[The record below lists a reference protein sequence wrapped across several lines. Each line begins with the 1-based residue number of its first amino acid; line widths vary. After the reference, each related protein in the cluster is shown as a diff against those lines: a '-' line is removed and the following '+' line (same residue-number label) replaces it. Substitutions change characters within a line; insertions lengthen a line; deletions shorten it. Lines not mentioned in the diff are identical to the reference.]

1 MTHRSPVSRIP
12 LLRAS
17 SAALLLALTA
27 CSHDDKP
34 AAPDAPK
41 YAAEIR
47 RTAYG
52 IPHIKA
58 DDDGGL
64 GYGIGYA
71 YAQDNVCLLAER
83 IVTANGERAKYF
95 GADARGATED
105 TASNLA
111 SDFFYRLIN
120 EPDAVATAW
129 QQQPAPMR
137 ALVEGYVAGYN
148 QYLDERGKGG
158 LPDACKN
165 AAWVRSMT
173 SADMMKIV
181 RRYAAEGAGSHFID
195 ALVAAAPPGTATP
208 TPAPEKSSHS
218 AAPRR
223 TSPSVI
229 DPAYWQRQRARTGS
243 NGVALG
249 KNATENGQGML
260 LANPHNWW
268 KGDLRFYQ
276 LHLTIPGKLDAMGA
290 SLGGLPMVSI
300 GFNKDVAWTHTNN
313 TSSHFTVHQLQLA
326 PGDATSYL
334 VDGKAQA
341 MTRKRIEVEVRQSDG
356 SLATRSHDF
365 YQTPLGVVLR
375 VPGVLEWN
383 RQVAYTL
390 LDANMDNH
398 RMLEQWRAMNS
409 ARSLDELRDG
419 IDRIVGLPWVGT
431 IAADKEGKAM
441 YMDVTVVPN
450 VPLTKEKACVPD
462 AFRELAAGGVLVLDA
477 STSACRPGN
486 DPAAPQSGIFAGASL
501 PRLVRDDFV
510 QNSNDSAWLT
520 NPAAPL
526 TGFPSIVSVEAR
538 EQSGRTRIGITQ
550 LQARLAG
557 TDGLAGRRMSMPQL
571 QGLLFS
577 NRVYYADQVMDDV
590 LRACDGARQAQAS
603 NGVAVDLALPCARL
617 RVWDRSANLDAN
629 VGFGYF
635 SSIWDQ
641 LYDSPLLWGVPFDA
655 ADPVATPRGLRL
667 DDTASL
673 NALRTALANAV
684 LATEAKGWGLDTT
697 WGQIQHAERNGK
709 RIPIHG
715 GRYQYGIYNVIA
727 SDPADGGGR
736 EVTEGSSYVQTVMF
750 DRNGPQA
757 QAVLAYSQSVD
768 PASPHYADQTE
779 LFSRKAWHTL
789 PFTEAQI
796 AADPGLQ
803 RITISHKTKG
813 AQ

>member
-1 MTHRSPVSRIP
+1 MTLLPRSHLP

-17 SAALLLALTA
+17 GAAMLLALAA
-27 CSHDDKP
+27 CGDKNGTP
-34 AAPDAPK
+34 AEPAPK

-71 YAQDNVCLLAER
+71 YAQDNVCLMAER

-95 GADARGATED
+95 GPEARGITED
-105 TASNLA
+105 AVPNLA
-111 SDFFYRLIN
+111 SDFYYRLIN
-120 EPDAVATAW
+120 EPEAVANAW

-165 AAWVRSMT
+165 APWVRSMS
-173 SADMMKIV
+173 SADMMKII
-181 RRYAAEGAGSHFID
+181 RRYAVEGGGAHLIEE
-195 ALVAAAPPGTATP
+195 LVAAAPPGAAA
-208 TPAPEKSSHS
+208 PAPPSPA

-223 TSPSVI
+223 GGASPI
-229 DPAYWQRQRARTGS
+229 DPQYWQEQHARFGS

-249 KNATENGQGML
+249 KDATENGQGLL
-260 LANPHNWW
+260 LANPHNFWQ
-268 KGDLRFYQ
+268 GDFRFYQ
-276 LHLTIPGKLDAMGA
+276 LHLTIPGKLDTMGA
-290 SLGGLPMVSI
+290 SLGGMPMVSI

-313 TSSHFTVHQLQLA
+313 TSSHFTVHQLQLD
-326 PGDATSYL
+326 PRDPTSYM
-334 VDGKAQA
+334 VDGKSQP
-341 MTRKRIEVEVRQSDG
+341 MTRKRVEVEVRQPDG

-365 YQTPLGVVLR
+365 YQTDVGVVMH
-375 VPGVLEWN
+375 VSDQLEWN
-383 RQVAYTL
+383 RKVAYTL
-390 LDANMDNH
+390 LDPSMGNH

-409 ARSLDELRDG
+409 ARSVNELRDG

-431 IAADKEGKAM
+431 IAADKEGKTM

-450 VPLTKEKACVPD
+450 VPLAKEKACVPE
-462 AFRELAAGGVLVLDA
+462 AFRDAAAGGVLVLDG
-477 STSACRPGN
+477 STSACRPDN

-501 PRLVRDDFV
+501 PRLERDDFV
-510 QNSNDSAWLT
+510 QNSNDSAWMT

-526 TGFPSIVSVEAR
+526 TGFPSIVSLDAQQ
-538 EQSGRTRIGITQ
+538 QSGRTRVGIAQ

-557 TDGLAGRRMSMPQL
+557 TDGLPGRRISMPQL

-577 NRVYYADQVMDDV
+577 NRVYYAGQIMDDV
-590 LRACDGARQAQAS
+590 LRACDGERQARAA
-603 NGVAVDLALPCARL
+603 NGAMVDLAPACAKL
-617 RVWDRSANLDAN
+617 RAWDRTANLETN
-629 VGFGYF
+629 IGFGYF
-635 SSIWDQ
+635 ASVWDQ
-641 LYDSPLLWGVPFDA
+641 LYGSSLFWAVPFNV
-655 ADPVATPRGLRL
+655 ADPISTPRGLRV
-667 DDTASL
+667 DDPAGVS
-673 NALRTALANAV
+673 ALRTALANAV
-684 LATEAKGWGLDTT
+684 LDMEANGWGLNST
-697 WGQIQHAERNGK
+697 WGEIQHTERNGK

-715 GRYQYGIYNVIA
+715 GLYNYGIYNAIV
-727 SDPADGGGR
+727 SKPAAGGGR
-736 EVTEGSSYVQTVMF
+736 EVSEGGSYVQTVMF

-757 QAVLAYSQSVD
+757 QAVLSYSQSVD
-768 PASPHYADQTE
+768 PASPHYADQTG
-779 LFSRKAWHTL
+779 LFSSKTWHTL

-796 AADPGLQ
+796 AADATTK
-803 RITISHKTKG
+803 RISIRHKAKQ

>member
-1 MTHRSPVSRIP
+1 MTLFPRSHVP
-12 LLRAS
+12 LLRAG
-17 SAALLLALTA
+17 SAAMLLALAA
-27 CSHDDKP
+27 CGDKDGAP
-34 AAPDAPK
+34 ADPAPK

-95 GADARGATED
+95 GAEARGATAD
-105 TASNLA
+105 TAPNLA

-120 EPDAVATAW
+120 EAEAVANAW

-165 AAWVRSMT
+165 APWVRSMT
-173 SADMMKIV
+173 TDDMMKIV
-181 RRYAAEGAGSHFID
+181 RRYAAEGAGSHFITELVSAVPPD
-195 ALVAAAPPGTATP
+195 AAVPAPPSRAATA
-208 TPAPEKSSHS
+208 
-218 AAPRR
+218 RR
-223 TSPSVI
+223 GSPSVI
-229 DPAYWQRQRARTGS
+229 DPQYWQQQHARTGS

-249 KNATENGQGML
+249 KNATENGQGLL

-268 KGDLRFYQ
+268 NGDLRFYQ

-290 SLGGLPMVSI
+290 SLGGMPMVSI

-313 TSSHFTVHQLQLA
+313 TSSHFTVHQLQLD
-326 PGDATSYL
+326 PRDPTSYV
-334 VDGKAQA
+334 VDGKSQP
-341 MTRKRIEVEVRQSDG
+341 MIRKRIEVEVRQPDG

-365 YQTPLGVVLR
+365 YQTDVGVVMR
-375 VPGVLEWN
+375 VPDQLEWN
-383 RQVAYTL
+383 RKVAYTL
-390 LDANMDNH
+390 LDANMGNH

-431 IAADKEGKAM
+431 IAADKEGKTM
-441 YMDVTVVPN
+441 YLDVTVVPN
-450 VPLTKEKACVPD
+450 VPLSKEKACVPD

-486 DPAAPQSGIFAGASL
+486 DPGAPQSGIFAGASL
-501 PRLVRDDFV
+501 PRLQRDDFV

-526 TGFPSIVSVEAR
+526 TGFPSIVSLDAQ
-538 EQSGRTRIGITQ
+538 EQSGRTRIGIAQ

-557 TDGLAGRRMSMPQL
+557 TDGLPGRRISMPQL
-571 QGLLFS
+571 QGMLFS
-577 NRVYYADQVMDDV
+577 NRVYYAGQIMDDV
-590 LRACDGARQAQAS
+590 LRACDGERQARAAS
-603 NGVAVDLALPCARL
+603 GAMVDLAPACAKL
-617 RVWDRSANLDAN
+617 RAWDRTANLESN
-629 VGFGYF
+629 IGFGYF
-635 SSIWDQ
+635 ASMWDQ
-641 LYDSPLLWGVPFDA
+641 LYGSPLFWAVPFNA
-655 ADPVATPRGLRL
+655 ADPVGTPRGLRV
-667 DDTASL
+667 DDAAGVT
-673 NALRTALANAV
+673 ALRTALASAV
-684 LATEAKGWGLDTT
+684 LEMEASGWGLNSR
-697 WGQIQHAERNGK
+697 WGEIQHTERNGK

-727 SDPADGGGR
+727 SEPSKGGGR

-757 QAVLAYSQSVD
+757 QAMLAYSQSVD
-768 PASPHYADQTE
+768 PASPHYADQSE
-779 LFSRKAWHTL
+779 LYSRKAWHTL
-789 PFTEAQI
+789 PFTDAQI
-796 AADPGLQ
+796 AADPKLS
-803 RITISHKTKG
+803 RIAISHKTKG
-813 AQ
+813 TQ